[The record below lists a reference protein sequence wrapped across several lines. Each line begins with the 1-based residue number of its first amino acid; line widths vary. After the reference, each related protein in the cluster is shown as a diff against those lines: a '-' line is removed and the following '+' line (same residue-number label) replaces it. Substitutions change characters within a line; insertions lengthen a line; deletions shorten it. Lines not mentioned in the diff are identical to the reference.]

1 MKYFLDTT
9 ILTAV
14 VMNGIIFIAIS
25 LCIYTE
31 VKKNKRV
38 K

>member
-1 MKYFLDTT
+1 MNYFLDTT

-14 VMNGIIFIAIS
+14 VMNGIILIAIS

-31 VKKNKRV
+31 VKKNKGI

>member
-1 MKYFLDTT
+1 MNYFLDTT

-14 VMNGIIFIAIS
+14 VMNGIILMTLS

-31 VKKNKRV
+31 VKKNKGE
-38 K
+38 